1 MPALSPISIRYIV
14 DYPEIQF
21 DYPGSYL
28 SPNYCSGDFI
38 FWYSLQNPQPP
49 NHQGTTISPVPD
61 PQPTGPIFFFD
72 WTYPKF
78 KIWIP
83 HPTTHAGVYSINVV
97 GHLPNH
103 QVAVGPTFQIEVYNI
118 PSSATITPSY
128 IPDLTYVVSDQQ

>member
-28 SPNYCSGDFI
+28 SPNYCSGDFT

-49 NHQGTTISPVPD
+49 NHQGTSISPVPV

-72 WTYPKF
+72 WLYPKF

-83 HPTTHAGVYSINVV
+83 HPTTYAGFFSINVI

-118 PSSATITPSY
+118 P
-128 IPDLTYVVSDQQ
+128 